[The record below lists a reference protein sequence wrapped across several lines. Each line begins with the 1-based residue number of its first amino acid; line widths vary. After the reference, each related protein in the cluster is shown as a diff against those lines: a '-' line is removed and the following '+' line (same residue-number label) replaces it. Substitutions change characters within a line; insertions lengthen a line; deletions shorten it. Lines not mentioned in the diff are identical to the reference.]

1 MSNESKWVTLIGG
14 LVAAAIPLA
23 IAYGLFT
30 AEQGELWQTLV
41 MAIVALVVPIVVTSL
56 AKNYTDNETALLLSR
71 DETERIRLMGKSE

>member
-30 AEQGELWQTLV
+30 SEQGELWQTLV

-56 AKNYTDNETALLLSR
+56 ACDA
-71 DETERIRLMGKSE
+71 

>member
-56 AKNYTDNETALLLSR
+56 AKNYNDNETAMLLSR
-71 DETERIRLMGKSE
+71 DETERTRLMAGRE

>member
-23 IAYGLFT
+23 VAYGLFT
-30 AEQGELWQTLV
+30 TEQGELWQTLV

-56 AKNYTDNETALLLSR
+56 AKNYNDNETAMLLSR
-71 DETERIRLMGKSE
+71 DETERTRLMTGRE

>member
-30 AEQGELWQTLV
+30 SEQGELWQTLV

-56 AKNYTDNETALLLSR
+56 AKNYNDNDTEVMLSR
-71 DETERIRLMGKSE
+71 DETERARLMAGRD

>member
-56 AKNYTDNETALLLSR
+56 AKNYNDNETAMLLSR
-71 DETERIRLMGKSE
+71 DETVRAQIMAGMD

>member
-30 AEQGELWQTLV
+30 SEQGELWQTLV

-56 AKNYTDNETALLLSR
+56 AKNYNDNETVLLTVMAEQETARIMAGR
-71 DETERIRLMGKSE
+71 D

>member
-30 AEQGELWQTLV
+30 AEQGTLWETFV

-56 AKNYTDNETALLLSR
+56 AKNYNDNDTALIMSR
-71 DETERIRLMGKSE
+71 DETERAQLMANRR

>member
-56 AKNYTDNETALLLSR
+56 AKNYTDNETALLLSW
-71 DETERIRLMGKSE
+71 DETERIRLMGESE

>member
-30 AEQGELWQTLV
+30 SEQGELWQTLV

-56 AKNYTDNETALLLSR
+56 AKNYNDNETLLLTVMAEQETARIMAGR
-71 DETERIRLMGKSE
+71 D

>member
-30 AEQGELWQTLV
+30 TEQGELWQTLV

-56 AKNYTDNETALLLSR
+56 AKNYNDNDTALIMSR
-71 DETERIRLMGKSE
+71 DETERAQLMANRR